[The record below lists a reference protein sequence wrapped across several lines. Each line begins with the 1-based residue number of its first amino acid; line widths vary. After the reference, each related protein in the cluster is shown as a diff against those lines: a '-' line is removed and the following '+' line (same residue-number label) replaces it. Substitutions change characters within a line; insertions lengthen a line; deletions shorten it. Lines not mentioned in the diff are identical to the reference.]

1 MISSKLPPALASSL
15 PADASSC
22 CGLARFL
29 AWRDAVDDAT
39 PRVCRCVRARSAATA
54 EGGARSAPGAPIAPK
69 RSPPDR
75 GRTADDDPRRGA
87 VSVANIARG
96 SARSAPRVG
105 AGAEDAAATAEA
117 TRRRR

>member
-1 MISSKLPPALASSL
+1 M
-15 PADASSC
+15 
-22 CGLARFL
+22 
-29 AWRDAVDDAT
+29 AWRDAVDVDAAGV
-39 PRVCRCVRARSAATA
+39 PLRAR
-54 EGGARSAPGAPIAPK
+54 EERGDRGGRREERAGCRERPEEI
-69 RSPPDR
+69 PPDR

-87 VSVANIARG
+87 VSVANIARC